1 MKKIM
6 ICILLIT
13 SVLLVSCDRIE
24 RLTGHF
30 NMISPSSF
38 DNSTWRS
45 ENPDI
50 WFTVD
55 IIFEAGPV
63 NFQPRP
69 IVSKGEFRHNGEV
82 YNINV
87 RYMDDECIF
96 VDAEINGEQVWIFNI
111 LGYSGNGEF
120 YKGDFEANL
129 DDPLNLNLDEEY
141 ETVTLVRVLK

>member
-13 SVLLVSCDRIE
+13 SILLVSCDRIE

-55 IIFEAGPV
+55 VILEAEPV
-63 NFQPRP
+63 NFQSPP
-69 IVSKGEFRHNGEV
+69 VVSKGEFRHNGEV
-82 YNINV
+82 YNITV

-96 VDAEINGEQVWIFNI
+96 VDAEINGEQVCIFNI

-120 YKGDFEANL
+120 YKGDFKAGYY
-129 DDPLNLNLDEEY
+129 DPLNLEGKY
-141 ETVTLVRVLK
+141 ETVTLVRVLE

>member
-13 SVLLVSCDRIE
+13 CVLLVSCDRIE

-45 ENPDI
+45 TDPDI

-55 IIFEAGPV
+55 VISEAEPV
-63 NFQPRP
+63 NFQSPP
-69 IVSKGEFRHNGEV
+69 VVSKGEFRHNGEV

-96 VDAEINGEQVWIFNI
+96 VDAEINGEQVCIFQIN
-111 LGYSGNGEF
+111 GYSGNGEY
-120 YKGDFEANL
+120 YKGDFEAGYY
-129 DDPLNLNLDEEY
+129 DPLNLEGKY
-141 ETVTLVRVLK
+141 ETVTLVRVQ